1 MKIEAPCRLGKRFE
15 SKSTLNPGR
24 FTLTGMSFFKWN
36 SQNMSNVTLHGKR
49 DPDNSKINTSYFE
62 PGDARTTGEE
72 NRIEIPDHLIVPG
85 CPMRELGFD
94 SDGVGWLSTILWA
107 PGYERDK
114 PMFAGRRWCYAI
126 HHGRDYG
133 GPLDYVWSEKL
144 DKLFEPVL
152 PLHAVQ
158 LDVID
163 FFA

>member
-1 MKIEAPCRLGKRFE
+1 MQCPCRLGERFE
-15 SKSTLNPGR
+15 SKSILNPGR

-36 SQNMSNVTLHGKR
+36 SQNMSDVTLYGKR

-62 PGDARTTGEE
+62 PGDTRTTGEE

-94 SDGVGWLSTILWA
+94 SDGVGWLSGLLWA
-107 PGYERDK
+107 PDYLRDAD
-114 PMFAGRRWCYAI
+114 MFHGRRWTYVI
-126 HHGRDYG
+126 RRGRSYG
-133 GPLDYVWSEKL
+133 VPLEYEWSAVL